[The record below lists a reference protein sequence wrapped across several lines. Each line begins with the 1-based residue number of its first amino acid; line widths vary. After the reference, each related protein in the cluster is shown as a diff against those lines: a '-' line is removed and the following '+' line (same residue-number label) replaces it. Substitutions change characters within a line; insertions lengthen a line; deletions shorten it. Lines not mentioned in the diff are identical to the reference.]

1 MEEILDSQSQ
11 GHLQP
16 KPQASRCPHCHRLV
30 GWLVNWLVGKL
41 VGWSVRKR
49 KFPVGF
55 FGKSDVSNLKTNS
68 ILAV

>member
-30 GWLVNWLVGKL
+30 GWLVS
-41 VGWSVRKR
+41 WSVLLVRKR
-49 KFPVGF
+49 KFRVGLYC
-55 FGKSDVSNLKTNS
+55 KSDVSNL